1 MQSKAILSILFA
13 ISVGWLPLYAAA
25 PSPKP
30 DSLVRTT
37 AAAALTDT
45 TKHVHLGRLTITT
58 TPISS
63 EVSVDSFPKGQSP
76 VTIDSLAPGQH
87 TIIVK
92 AAGYFGKK
100 VTVDVPA
107 DTTISLTIALVL
119 PAHLV
124 VTSIPVGASA
134 RFDDKDMGTTP
145 CDISR
150 IKPGEH
156 GIKLNKPGYVPNE
169 MRISLTEGKTDT
181 LAVVLQQLAPAPVA
195 QQPKAPPASN
205 KKFDRMA
212 ALIAVGVFVVF
223 GLVLLG
229 VEMNAAAH

>member
-1 MQSKAILSILFA
+1 MQRKAILSILFA
-13 ISVGWLPLYAAA
+13 TSIGWFPLYAAT
-25 PSPKP
+25 PSPKT
-30 DSLVRTT
+30 DSL
-37 AAAALTDT
+37 AAAAAPAVPVDT
-45 TKHVHLGRLTITT
+45 SKHAHTGRIVVAT
-58 TPISS
+58 TPASA
-63 EVSVDSFPKGQSP
+63 EVSVDSLAKGQSP

-100 VTVDVPA
+100 VTVDVPS
-107 DTTISLTIALVL
+107 DSTLSLNIALVL

-124 VTSIPVGASA
+124 LTSLPVGAA
-134 RFDDKDMGTTP
+134 AVLDDKDIGTTP
-145 CDISR
+145 CDITR

-156 GIKLNKPGYVPNE
+156 NITFNKSGYAPKQMHIV
-169 MRISLTEGKTDT
+169 LTEGQTDT
-181 LAVVLQQLAPAPVA
+181 IAAIMQQLAPPPVA
-195 QQPKAPPASN
+195 QQPKTPPAN

-229 VEMNAAAH
+229 VEMHEAAH